1 MSDTVEVKTVYA
13 KHPDGTMTESVT
25 CCGQEWYNGP
35 ARVVFLDIPDEW
47 PWERKQDGIQT
58 CTALSVRPLQ

>member
-47 PWERKQDGIQT
+47 PWERKQDEIQT
-58 CTALSVRPLQ
+58 CTALSVRPL